1 MTGAAIE
8 AKDQAMD
15 AQVEDKNKHAMLLRQ
30 GRKAPPCILT
40 IFGAGGDLTKRL
52 LMPAIYNL
60 SRAKL
65 LPEKF
70 AIIAV
75 DRAPKPVDAFRN
87 YLAEGVRS
95 FVSDTASGPA
105 TEPFDTQ
112 AWDFIASRI
121 THFGGDLTLPDT
133 YARLHE
139 VLERTAAQHQ
149 TGGNAVFY
157 LAVASQLFGTIVEQL
172 GAAGLTREPEGR
184 FRRVI
189 IEKPFG
195 SDLSSA
201 RALNAQILKVLS
213 EGQIYRMDHFLGKET
228 VQNIMVLRFA
238 NGIFEPIWN
247 RDHIDHVQITV
258 AETVGVELRAKFY
271 EATGALRDMVPNH
284 VFQLLS
290 LTAMEPPNSFDADAV
305 RTEKYKV
312 LEAVH
317 PLDIA
322 EVRRNSVRGQY
333 GAGVINGKPV
343 KAYREEP
350 GVAPDSKTETY
361 VAMQLGI
368 DNWRWAGVPFYLRT
382 GKRLTRRTTEIA
394 IQFKQAPYALF
405 RDTPVETLTPN
416 VLALQIQPD
425 EGASL
430 QFGAKIPGPEIA
442 LGGVRMNF
450 SYKDYFN
457 TEPTTGYETL
467 VYDCMIGDQMLFNR
481 ADGVEAGW
489 EVVQP
494 ILDLWQNDKSVP
506 LEIHPAGNAGPEASD
521 TLLWRSGRQWRP
533 IA

>member
-1 MTGAAIE
+1 MDVAVEERTGSPAAQQP
-8 AKDQAMD
+8 AA
-15 AQVEDKNKHAMLLRQ
+15 
-30 GRKAPPCILT
+30 KAPPCTLV

-60 SRAKL
+60 SKAKL
-65 LPEKF
+65 LSDKF

-75 DRAPKPVDAFRN
+75 DRTPKPVEVFRD
-87 YLAEGVRS
+87 YLADGIRS
-95 FVSDTASGPA
+95 FVSDTASGTA
-105 TEPFDTQ
+105 TEPFDKE
-112 AWDFIASRI
+112 AWEFVANRI
-121 THFGGDLTLPDT
+121 THFAGDLTQSDT

-139 VLERTAAQHQ
+139 VHEKTTTEHH
-149 TGGNAVFY
+149 TGGNAIFY
-157 LAVASQLFGTIVEQL
+157 LAVASQLFGTIVEQI
-172 GAAGLTREPEGR
+172 GAAGLAQEKDGSW
-184 FRRVI
+184 RRVI

-195 SDLSSA
+195 SDLASA
-201 RALNAQILKVLS
+201 QALNAQILKVLS
-213 EGQIYRMDHFLGKET
+213 ESQIYRMDHFLGKET

-247 RDHIDHVQITV
+247 RDHIDHVQISV
-258 AETVGVELRAKFY
+258 AETVGVERRARFY

-305 RTEKYKV
+305 RTEKHKV

-317 PLDIA
+317 PLDID
-322 EVRRNSVRGQY
+322 EVRRNTVRGQY
-333 GAGVINGKPV
+333 GSGQIGGAPV
-343 KAYREEP
+343 QGYREEP
-350 GVAPDSKTETY
+350 GVAADSKTETY
-361 VAMQLGI
+361 VAMRLGI

-382 GKRLTRRTTEIA
+382 GKRLARRTTEIA
-394 IQFKQAPYALF
+394 IQFKQAPFALF
-405 RDTPVETLTPN
+405 RDTPVDILTPN
-416 VLALQIQPD
+416 VLALQLQPD

-450 SYKDYFN
+450 LYKDYFN

-467 VYDCMIGDQMLFNR
+467 VYDCMIGDAMLFNR

-494 ILDLWQNDKSVP
+494 MLDLWKNDKTVP
-506 LEIHPAGNAGPEASD
+506 LETYAAGGAGPDGAD
-521 TLLWRSGRQWRP
+521 QLLWRTGRKWRP

>member
-1 MTGAAIE
+1 MR
-8 AKDQAMD
+8 
-15 AQVEDKNKHAMLLRQ
+15 VEDRINRSVPRPRAQ
-30 GRKAPPCILT
+30 KAPPCTLV

-60 SRAKL
+60 AKGRL
-65 LPEKF
+65 LAEKF

-75 DRAPKPVDAFRN
+75 DRTPKPVEAFRE

-95 FVSDTASGPA
+95 FVSDTASGPT
-105 TEPFDTQ
+105 TEPFDEQ
-112 AWDFIASRI
+112 AWDSLASRI
-121 THFGGDLTLPDT
+121 VHFAGDLTEPDT
-133 YARLHE
+133 YARLHD
-139 VLERTAAQHQ
+139 VLEKTAAQYQ

-157 LAVASQLFGTIVEQL
+157 LAVAPQLFGTIVEQL
-172 GAAGLTREPEGR
+172 GAVGLTREDGGGW
-184 FRRVI
+184 RRVI

-195 SDLSSA
+195 NDLASA
-201 RALNAQILKVLS
+201 RALNERILRVLS
-213 EGQIYRMDHFLGKET
+213 EPQIYRMDHFLGKET

-258 AETVGVELRAKFY
+258 AETVGVERRARFY

-305 RTEKYKV
+305 RTEKHKV
-312 LEAVH
+312 LESVS
-317 PLDIA
+317 PLDGDEI
-322 EVRRNSVRGQY
+322 RRNTVRGQY
-333 GAGVINGKPV
+333 GAGAIRRQSVV
-343 KAYREEP
+343 AYREEP
-350 GVAPDSKTETY
+350 DVAPESMTESY
-361 VAMQLGI
+361 IAMRLSI

-394 IQFKQAPYALF
+394 IHFKQAPFALF
-405 RDTPVETLTPN
+405 RDTPVDALTPN
-416 VLALQIQPD
+416 VLALQLQPD

-430 QFGAKIPGPEIA
+430 QFSAKIPGPEID

-467 VYDCMIGDQMLFNR
+467 VYDCMIGDAMLFNR

-489 EVVQP
+489 AVVQP
-494 ILDLWQNDKSVP
+494 ILDLWHDDKTAP
-506 LEIHPAGNAGPEASD
+506 LEIYPAGSAGPDGAD
-521 TLLWRSGRQWRP
+521 NLLWRSGRQWRP

>member
-1 MTGAAIE
+1 MDVPAIDRSNRRQTQTP
-8 AKDQAMD
+8 A
-15 AQVEDKNKHAMLLRQ
+15 HA
-30 GRKAPPCILT
+30 APPCVLV

-52 LMPAIYNL
+52 LIPAIYNL
-60 SRAKL
+60 AKARL
-65 LPEKF
+65 LSEKF

-75 DRAPKPVDAFRN
+75 DRTPKPVEAYRD
-87 YLAEGVRS
+87 YLADGVRS

-105 TEPFDTQ
+105 TEPFDRH
-112 AWDFIASRI
+112 AWEFVASRI
-121 THFGGDLTLPDT
+121 THFAGDLTEADT
-133 YARLHE
+133 YARLHDVFE
-139 VLERTAAQHQ
+139 KTAALHH

-157 LAVASQLFGTIVEQL
+157 LAVAPQLFGTIVEQL
-172 GAAGLTREPEGR
+172 GAVGLTHEEDGYW
-184 FRRVI
+184 RRVI

-195 SDLSSA
+195 GDLASA
-201 RALNAQILKVLS
+201 RALNAQILRVLS
-213 EGQIYRMDHFLGKET
+213 ESQIYRMDHFLGKEN

-258 AETVGVELRAKFY
+258 AETVGVERRARFY

-305 RTEKYKV
+305 RTEKHKV
-312 LEAVH
+312 LEAVS
-317 PLDIA
+317 PLDGA
-322 EVRRNSVRGQY
+322 EIRRNTVRGQY
-333 GAGVINGKPV
+333 GAGSIGGQPLVG
-343 KAYREEP
+343 YREEP
-350 GVAPDSKTETY
+350 GVAPDSSTETY
-361 VAMQLGI
+361 VAMRLGI

-394 IQFKQAPYALF
+394 IHFKQAPFALF
-405 RDTPVETLTPN
+405 RDTPVDILTPN

-467 VYDCMIGDQMLFNR
+467 VYDCMIGDAMLFNR

-489 EVVQP
+489 AVVQP
-494 ILDLWQNDKSVP
+494 ILDLWQDDKTVP
-506 LEIHPAGNAGPEASD
+506 LEIYPSGNAGPEAAD
-521 TLLWRSGRQWRP
+521 NLLWRSGRQWRP

>member
-1 MTGAAIE
+1 MHARI
-8 AKDQAMD
+8 
-15 AQVEDKNKHAMLLRQ
+15 VDKTNRRQ
-30 GRKAPPCILT
+30 TQTPAHQAPPCTLV

-60 SRAKL
+60 SKAKL
-65 LPEKF
+65 LSDKF

-75 DRAPKPVDAFRN
+75 DRTPKPLEAYRD
-87 YLAEGVRS
+87 YLAEGIRS

-105 TEPFDTQ
+105 TEPFDKE
-112 AWDFIASRI
+112 AWDFVASRI
-121 THFGGDLTLPDT
+121 THFAGDLTVSDT
-133 YARLHE
+133 YARLFETHE
-139 VLERTAAQHQ
+139 NIAAQRQ
-149 TGGNAVFY
+149 TGGNAIFY
-157 LAVASQLFGTIVEQL
+157 LAVASQLFGTIVEQI
-172 GAAGLTREPEGR
+172 GSAGLTEEKDGC

-195 SDLSSA
+195 TDLASA
-201 RALNAQILKVLS
+201 RALNARILKVLS
-213 EGQIYRMDHFLGKET
+213 ESQIYRMDHFLGKET

-238 NGIFEPIWN
+238 NGVFEPIWN

-258 AETVGVELRAKFY
+258 AETVGVELRARFY

-305 RTEKYKV
+305 RTEKHKV

-317 PLDIA
+317 PLDNE
-322 EVRRNSVRGQY
+322 EVIRSVVRGQY
-333 GAGVINGKPV
+333 GAGELGGKPA
-343 KAYREEP
+343 KGYREEP
-350 GVAPDSKTETY
+350 GVAPDSATETY
-361 VAMQLGI
+361 VAMRLGV

-382 GKRLTRRTTEIA
+382 GKRLARRTTEIA
-394 IQFKQAPYALF
+394 IQFKQAPFALF
-405 RDTPVETLTPN
+405 RNTPVDTLPPN
-416 VLALQIQPD
+416 VLALQLQPD

-442 LGGVRMNF
+442 LSGVRMNF
-450 SYKDYFN
+450 SYRDYFS

-467 VYDCMIGDQMLFNR
+467 VYDCMIGDAMLFNR

-494 ILDLWQNDKSVP
+494 ILDLWHDDKTVP
-506 LEIHPAGNAGPEASD
+506 LETYAAGSAGPEAAD
-521 TLLWRSGRQWRP
+521 NLLWRSGRQWRP

>member
-1 MTGAAIE
+1 MDVRVEERTKSSAAQQ
-8 AKDQAMD
+8 QAS
-15 AQVEDKNKHAMLLRQ
+15 
-30 GRKAPPCILT
+30 KAPPCTLV

-60 SRAKL
+60 SKAKL
-65 LPEKF
+65 LSEKF

-75 DRAPKPVDAFRN
+75 DRTPKPVEAFRD
-87 YLAEGVRS
+87 YLADGIRS

-105 TEPFDTQ
+105 TEPFDKE
-112 AWDFIASRI
+112 AWDFVASRI
-121 THFGGDLTLPDT
+121 THFAGDLTQSDT
-133 YARLHE
+133 YARLYD
-139 VLERTAAQHQ
+139 VVER
-149 TGGNAVFY
+149 TGGNAIFY
-157 LAVASQLFGTIVEQL
+157 LAVASQLFGTIIEQI
-172 GAAGLTREPEGR
+172 GGVGLTEEKDGC

-195 SDLSSA
+195 TDLSSA
-201 RALNAQILKVLS
+201 RALNTRILKVLS
-213 EGQIYRMDHFLGKET
+213 ESQIYRMDHFLGKET

-238 NGIFEPIWN
+238 NGVFEPIWN

-258 AETVGVELRAKFY
+258 AETVGVELRARFY
-271 EATGALRDMVPNH
+271 EQTGALRDMVPNH

-305 RTEKYKV
+305 RTEKHKV

-317 PLDIA
+317 PLDEQ
-322 EVRRNSVRGQY
+322 EVRRNTVRGQY
-333 GAGVINGKPV
+333 AVGKLGDTAD
-343 KAYREEP
+343 KAYRAEP
-350 GVAPDSKTETY
+350 GVAPDSATETY
-361 VAMQLGI
+361 VAMRLGI

-382 GKRLTRRTTEIA
+382 GKRMTRRTTEIA
-394 IQFKQAPYALF
+394 IQFKQAPFALF
-405 RDTPVETLTPN
+405 RDTPVDILTPN

-442 LGGVRMNF
+442 LGSVRMNF
-450 SYKDYFN
+450 SYKDYFD

-494 ILDLWQNDKSVP
+494 MLDLWQNDKTAP
-506 LEIHPAGNAGPEASD
+506 LEMYPAGSAGPEAAD
-521 TLLWRSGRQWRP
+521 NLLWRSGRKWRP
-533 IA
+533 IG

>member
-1 MTGAAIE
+1 
-8 AKDQAMD
+8 MD
-15 AQVEDKNKHAMLLRQ
+15 VAVEDRTRNPAAQ
-30 GRKAPPCILT
+30 QQATKAPPCTLV

-60 SRAKL
+60 SKAKL
-65 LPEKF
+65 LSDKF

-75 DRAPKPVDAFRN
+75 DRTPKPVEAFRD

-105 TEPFDTQ
+105 TEPFDAE
-112 AWDFIASRI
+112 AWNFVASRI
-121 THFGGDLTLPDT
+121 THFAGDLTQPDT
-133 YARLHE
+133 YARLHDVHE
-139 VLERTAAQHQ
+139 KTLALHQ
-149 TGGNAVFY
+149 TGGNAIFY
-157 LAVASQLFGTIVEQL
+157 LAVASQMFGTIVEQL
-172 GAAGLTREPEGR
+172 GAVGLTQEKDGGW
-184 FRRVI
+184 RRVI

-213 EGQIYRMDHFLGKET
+213 ESQIYRMDHFLGKET

-238 NGIFEPIWN
+238 NGIFEPVWN

-258 AETVGVELRAKFY
+258 AETVGVERRARFY

-305 RTEKYKV
+305 RTEKHKV

-317 PLDIA
+317 PLDVA

-333 GAGVINGKPV
+333 GSGEMRGTPEQ
-343 KAYREEP
+343 AYREEP
-350 GVAPDSKTETY
+350 GVAADSKTETY

-394 IQFKQAPYALF
+394 IQFKQAPFALF
-405 RDTPVETLTPN
+405 RNTPVDILTPN
-416 VLALQIQPD
+416 VLALQLQPD

-450 SYKDYFN
+450 LYKDYFN

-467 VYDCMIGDQMLFNR
+467 VYDCMIGDAMLFNR

-494 ILDLWQNDKSVP
+494 ILDLWHDDKTVP
-506 LEIHPAGNAGPEASD
+506 LEIYPAGSAGPEGAD
-521 TLLWRSGRQWRP
+521 QLLWRSGRKWRP
-533 IA
+533 IT

>member
-1 MTGAAIE
+1 
-8 AKDQAMD
+8 MD
-15 AQVEDKNKHAMLLRQ
+15 VRVEERTKSSTVRQRAQ
-30 GRKAPPCILT
+30 KAPPCTLV

-60 SRAKL
+60 SKANL
-65 LPEKF
+65 LSEKF

-75 DRAPKPVDAFRN
+75 DRTPKPVEAFRD
-87 YLAEGVRS
+87 YLAEGIRS

-105 TEPFDTQ
+105 TEPFDKE
-112 AWDFIASRI
+112 AWEFVASRI
-121 THFGGDLTLPDT
+121 THFAGDLTQSDT
-133 YARLHE
+133 YARLYGVVE
-139 VLERTAAQHQ
+139 K
-149 TGGNAVFY
+149 TGGNAIFY
-157 LAVASQLFGTIVEQL
+157 LAVASQLFGTIVEQI
-172 GAAGLTREPEGR
+172 GAVGLTEEKDGC

-195 SDLSSA
+195 TDLASA
-201 RALNAQILKVLS
+201 RALNARILKVLS
-213 EGQIYRMDHFLGKET
+213 ESQIYRMDHFLGKET

-258 AETVGVELRAKFY
+258 AETVGVELRARFY

-305 RTEKYKV
+305 RTEKHKV

-317 PLDIA
+317 PLDDA
-322 EVRRNSVRGQY
+322 EVRRNTVRGQY
-333 GAGVINGKPV
+333 GAGEMEGKPV

-350 GVAPDSKTETY
+350 RVAPDSRTETY
-361 VAMQLGI
+361 VAMRLGV

-382 GKRLTRRTTEIA
+382 GKRLARRTTEIA
-394 IQFKQAPYALF
+394 IQFKQAPFALF
-405 RDTPVETLTPN
+405 RDTPVDILTPN
-416 VLALQIQPD
+416 VLALQLQPD

-450 SYKDYFN
+450 SYKDYFS

-467 VYDCMIGDQMLFNR
+467 VYDCMIGDAMLFNR

-489 EVVQP
+489 AVVQP
-494 ILDLWQNDKSVP
+494 VLDLWQNDKTTP
-506 LEIHPAGNAGPEASD
+506 LEIYPAGSAGPEAAD
-521 TLLWRSGRQWRP
+521 NLLWRSGRQWRP

>member
-1 MTGAAIE
+1 
-8 AKDQAMD
+8 MD
-15 AQVEDKNKHAMLLRQ
+15 IQVVDRTNRRQ
-30 GRKAPPCILT
+30 TQTPAHQAPPCTLV

-60 SRAKL
+60 SKAKL
-65 LPEKF
+65 LSDKF

-75 DRAPKPVDAFRN
+75 DRTPKPVEDFRD
-87 YLAEGVRS
+87 YLAEGIRS

-105 TEPFDTQ
+105 TEPFDKES
-112 AWDFIASRI
+112 WEFVASRI
-121 THFGGDLTLPDT
+121 THFAGDLTQSDT
-133 YARLHE
+133 YARLHGLVE
-139 VLERTAAQHQ
+139 K
-149 TGGNAVFY
+149 TGGNVIFY
-157 LAVASQLFGTIVEQL
+157 LAVASQLFGTIIEHI
-172 GAAGLTREPEGR
+172 GAVGLTEEKDDC

-195 SDLSSA
+195 TDLSSA
-201 RALNAQILKVLS
+201 RALNARILKVLAES
-213 EGQIYRMDHFLGKET
+213 QIYRMDHFLGKET

-238 NGIFEPIWN
+238 NGVFEPIWN

-258 AETVGVELRAKFY
+258 AETVGVELRARFY
-271 EATGALRDMVPNH
+271 EQTGALRDMVPNH

-305 RTEKYKV
+305 RTEKHKV

-317 PLDIA
+317 PLDDE
-322 EVRRNSVRGQY
+322 EVRRNTVRGQY
-333 GAGVINGKPV
+333 GAGQIVGKPAQ
-343 KAYREEP
+343 AYREEP
-350 GVAPDSKTETY
+350 GVAADSKTETY
-361 VAMQLGI
+361 VAMRLGI

-394 IQFKQAPYALF
+394 IQFKQAPFALF
-405 RDTPVETLTPN
+405 RDTPVEILTPN
-416 VLALQIQPD
+416 VLALQLQPD

-450 SYKDYFN
+450 SYRDYFK

-467 VYDCMIGDQMLFNR
+467 VYDCMIGDAMLFNR

-494 ILDLWQNDKSVP
+494 ILDLWHGDKTVP
-506 LEIHPAGNAGPEASD
+506 LEIYPSGGGPEGAD
-521 TLLWRSGRQWRP
+521 QLLWRSGRQWRP
-533 IA
+533 LG